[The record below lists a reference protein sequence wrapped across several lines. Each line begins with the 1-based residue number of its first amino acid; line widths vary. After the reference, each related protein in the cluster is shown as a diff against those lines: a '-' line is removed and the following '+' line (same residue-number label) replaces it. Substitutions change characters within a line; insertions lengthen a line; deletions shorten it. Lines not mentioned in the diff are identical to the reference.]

1 MACGGE
7 GLDAGAG
14 GLGLGL
20 ETGAGGLGLGDWG
33 LGTGGLGG
41 CRSWPSTIKRLVYTC
56 LETMAPET

>member
-1 MACGGE
+1 MVACGGE

-20 ETGAGGLGLGDWG
+20 ETGAGGLGLGD
-33 LGTGGLGG
+33 
-41 CRSWPSTIKRLVYTC
+41 CTIKRMVYTF

>member
-1 MACGGE
+1 MVACGGE

-20 ETGAGGLGLGDWG
+20 EDWG